1 MPSPPNPRCL
11 AVSRVVTAIVMAP
24 VIATGIVPAMAATA
38 TVPGTVVL
46 TVTADAIVIA
56 AHTDA
61 TGIVTRTADAI
72 VNASQAAARVASMVA
87 TAALHSHRVMRLV
100 TRRARDNETN
110 SRANVIRN
118 ATPSVRHSVSAS
130 ANASVN
136 NRQPPMRMPFRL

>member
-1 MPSPPNPRCL
+1 
-11 AVSRVVTAIVMAP
+11 VSRVVTAIVMVP
-24 VIATGIVPAMAATA
+24 VIETGTVPAMAATA
-38 TVPGTVVL
+38 TVPGTVVVTV

-56 AHTDA
+56 AHMDA

-72 VNASQAAARVASMVA
+72 VNANRAAARVASMVA